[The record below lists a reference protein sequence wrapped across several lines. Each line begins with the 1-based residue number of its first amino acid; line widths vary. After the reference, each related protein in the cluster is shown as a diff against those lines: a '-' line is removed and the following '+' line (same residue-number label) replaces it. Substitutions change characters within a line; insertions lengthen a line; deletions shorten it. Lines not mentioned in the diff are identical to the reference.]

1 MVWTSDYPEGRPR
14 SDGRGAACGSRTEG
28 DSSNA
33 AKGAP
38 ASAGSAG
45 SSGNSGGSDSSG
57 GLGGLGGSG
66 KTGAT
71 GMPSSS
77 SSKSAACAVAQAK
90 ASSSRYGSG
99 KGSKSTT
106 DPHTRTSPNPIS
118 GSKQKNKGTEKPPK
132 KPGIFLLLGGVVLP
146 AAAIAVELT
155 THMCAKSFF
164 DPLPTPSHVLLCA
177 LIPLSNFMVWMAARR
192 NMTDMLGM
200 LTLGTGMA
208 MGVAILYSLM
218 FLPLV
223 PLSIVAILWFGFGLL
238 ALSPLLAIPALW
250 KSGKYAI
257 HLSRHH
263 KTYFDGHQLEHIGHM
278 IILCTVVAVELPS
291 TLTRMHIGEAAHS
304 KEPVKAI
311 EWLRSFGSQEVMLRA
326 CYERSGRATDILG
339 SLYEVKNPTS
349 VSEAREIFYRV
360 TGKPFNSVPLP
371 ASLRATRQNQGLLS
385 DGESEEP
392 NVEDEFDQDP
402 DIAGETVSGVARGL
416 TMNESKLA
424 GFVDSNSCIADL
436 MWNVTFGNTSKYD
449 REVRSKILLP
459 PGAVIT
465 NAFLIVDGTEREAT
479 VMGRSMARRR
489 YRAAVADKKDPLLV
503 STCGADRVLLQLYP
517 VAPESK
523 IGVRLNIIA
532 PLAVSEMNKVD
543 LALPTFEERNFQVDI
558 PTTINLKADKTL
570 SSTAR
575 ELKASGRQ
583 LNCSID
589 GSLTTPELAR
599 FGAVVSVERD
609 PKITQVIGSQ
619 YATYV
624 GETIRK
630 KTYPKPNQLTVVI
643 DGSNGMSPHFE
654 SVLKELGQLPA
665 DMRLKLVY
673 VRDGLMTSDTNTG
686 DELMSATSRHAG
698 PVTGTDMD
706 ARSKSN
712 DTNLFAETPA
722 ASDALLKRI
731 GQIPCAGGQINLPS
745 VSSEIATAMN
755 NPDAAVLWLHAA
767 QPIPG
772 KLDKRLELNFRRLKK
787 PLLYDF
793 AVAAGPN
800 EVLSGL
806 YACPGLVRVDRGGD
820 VQSDLHRLFETWR
833 RSTANASTGGIEFFR
848 KKANNEHIRMADTAL
863 ARLVAFDEISKIQ
876 TVHSG
881 HRCSYARKAVQ
892 LSNQY
897 HLVTAFSS
905 AIITDPIPPKRSSVS
920 LSMLGPN
927 DSKPGFQLKWPERPM
942 SLSTSRM
949 VDVSKF
955 APMMAMQENKS
966 EALRAKKMAEL
977 DSNSRYSSDA
987 QANMGSYNAVRQSQ
1001 FPKLEGA
1008 TNGSVGPQ
1016 SSDAL
1021 GRTGSMAN
1029 PFASAGSS
1037 QGGLFASAAPSQGD
1051 HFSSAGSSQGDQ
1063 FASSA
1068 TESFAPPAGSSAP
1081 VATPAPVAMSPSM
1094 QVGGGG
1100 GNLQGKDV
1108 NFLEE
1113 SGAKSVL
1120 KMKSADEPAIA
1131 DFREAPSR
1139 SRSERRDFA
1148 AAKEQSSEYKQ
1159 NALKNDRDNVDEFSD
1174 DIASDDGADD
1184 TAPQSSFSDKSGE
1197 VASPVVPESDTYLL
1211 FAVGMLGLGFA
1222 LRNKRK
1228 ARVKKA

>member
-1 MVWTSDYPEGRPR
+1 MVWTSDYPEGRP
-14 SDGRGAACGSRTEG
+14 GHGGSSNKNAGT
-28 DSSNA
+28 NA
-33 AKGAP
+33 AKG
-38 ASAGSAG
+38 STG
-45 SSGNSGGSDSSG
+45 SSGSSG
-57 GLGGLGGSG
+57 SSGGSG

-71 GMPSSS
+71 GTADSS
-77 SSKSAACAVAQAK
+77 SSKTAACAVAQAK
-90 ASSSRYGSG
+90 SSSNRYGSD

-106 DPHTRTSPNPIS
+106 NPHTRTGPNPIS
-118 GSKQKNKGTEKPPK
+118 GSKQKPKGTEKPPK
-132 KPGIFLLLGGVVLP
+132 KPGIFLLFGGVILP
-146 AAAIAVELT
+146 TAAIAVELT

-164 DPLPTPSHVLLCA
+164 DPLPTPSHVLLFA
-177 LIPLSNFMVWMAARR
+177 LIPLSNFLVWMAARR

-223 PLSIVAILWFGFGLL
+223 PLSVVAILWFGFGLL

-250 KSGKYAI
+250 KSSKYAV

-263 KTYFDGHQLEHIGHM
+263 KTYFDGHQLEHIGHL

-311 EWLRSFGSQEVMLRA
+311 EWLRSFGNQEVMLRA

-349 VSEAREIFYRV
+349 VNEAREIFYRV

-416 TMNESKLA
+416 SMNESKLA

-532 PLAVSEMNKVD
+532 PLAVSEMNRVD

-575 ELKASGRQ
+575 ELKAQSGQ

-589 GSLTTPELAR
+589 GTLTTPELAR

-609 PKITQVIGSQ
+609 PKITQVIGSE
-619 YATYV
+619 YATFV
-624 GETIRK
+624 GETIK
-630 KTYPKPNQLTVVI
+630 KRTYPKPSQLTVVI

-654 SVLKELGQLPA
+654 SVLKELGQLPT

-673 VRDGLMTSDTNTG
+673 VRDGLMT
-686 DELMSATSRHAG
+686 
-698 PVTGTDMD
+698 
-706 ARSKSN
+706 N

-722 ASDALLKRI
+722 AREALLKKI
-731 GQIPCAGGQINLPS
+731 GQIPCAGGQINLPF

-755 NPDAAVLWLHAA
+755 IPDAAVLWLHAA

-806 YACPGLVRVDRGGD
+806 FACPGLVRVDRGGD

-833 RSTANASTGGIEFFR
+833 YSTVNASTGGIEFFR
-848 KKANNEHIRMADTAL
+848 KKATNEVIPKASTTL

-876 TVHSG
+876 TAHSG

-905 AIITDPIPPKRSSVS
+905 AIITEPIPQKQSSVS
-920 LSMLGPN
+920 LSVLGPQE
-927 DSKPGFQLKWPERPM
+927 SKPGFQLKWPERPM

-977 DSNSRYSSDA
+977 DSSSSASSRYSSDM
-987 QANMGSYNAVRQSQ
+987 QANMRSYNAPRQAQ
-1001 FPKLEGA
+1001 FQILEGA
-1008 TNGSVGPQ
+1008 TNGTVGPQ
-1016 SSDAL
+1016 GSDAQ
-1021 GRTGSMAN
+1021 GNTGTMTS
-1029 PFASAGSS
+1029 PFASAG
-1037 QGGLFASAAPSQGD
+1037 PSLGD
-1051 HFSSAGSSQGDQ
+1051 QFSSAGSSQSGQ
-1063 FASSA
+1063 FSRSA
-1068 TESFAPPAGSSAP
+1068 TESFAPPAGNNEP
-1081 VATPAPVAMSPSM
+1081 VAAPAPRSMGPSM
-1094 QVGGGG
+1094 QAGGG
-1100 GNLQGKDV
+1100 GNLQDKDL
-1108 NFLEE
+1108 NFFEE
-1113 SGAKSVL
+1113 SGAKSIM
-1120 KMKSADEPAIA
+1120 KMKSAEAPAIA

-1139 SRSERRDFA
+1139 SRLERSDFA
-1148 AAKEQSSEYKQ
+1148 AAKEQTREYKQ
-1159 NALKNDRDNVDEFSD
+1159 NALKNDRDSVDEFSD
-1174 DIASDDGADD
+1174 DVASDDGEADAQFQ
-1184 TAPQSSFSDKSGE
+1184 TISSDKSGE

-1211 FAVGMLGLGFA
+1211 FGVGMLGLGFA
-1222 LRNKRK
+1222 LRNQRK
-1228 ARVKKA
+1228 VRVKKA

>member
-1 MVWTSDYPEGRPR
+1 
-14 SDGRGAACGSRTEG
+14 
-28 DSSNA
+28 
-33 AKGAP
+33 
-38 ASAGSAG
+38 
-45 SSGNSGGSDSSG
+45 
-57 GLGGLGGSG
+57 
-66 KTGAT
+66 
-71 GMPSSS
+71 
-77 SSKSAACAVAQAK
+77 
-90 ASSSRYGSG
+90 
-99 KGSKSTT
+99 
-106 DPHTRTSPNPIS
+106 
-118 GSKQKNKGTEKPPK
+118 
-132 KPGIFLLLGGVVLP
+132 
-146 AAAIAVELT
+146 
-155 THMCAKSFF
+155 
-164 DPLPTPSHVLLCA
+164 
-177 LIPLSNFMVWMAARR
+177 
-192 NMTDMLGM
+192 
-200 LTLGTGMA
+200 
-208 MGVAILYSLM
+208 
-218 FLPLV
+218 
-223 PLSIVAILWFGFGLL
+223 
-238 ALSPLLAIPALW
+238 LSPLLAIPALW
-250 KSGKYAI
+250 KSSKYAV

-263 KTYFDGHQLEHIGHM
+263 KTYFDGHQLEHIGHL

-349 VSEAREIFYRV
+349 VNEAREIFYRV

-416 TMNESKLA
+416 SMNESKLA

-558 PTTINLKADKTL
+558 PTTLNLKADRTL
-570 SSTAR
+570 SSSSR
-575 ELKASGRQ
+575 ELKAKSGQ

-589 GSLTTPELAR
+589 GTLTTPELAR

-609 PKITQVIGSQ
+609 PKITQVIGSEF
-619 YATYV
+619 ATYV
-624 GETIRK
+624 GETIKK

-643 DGSNGMSPHFE
+643 DGSNGMSPHFT

-665 DMRLKLVY
+665 DMPLKLVY
-673 VRDGLMTSDTNTG
+673 VRDGLMTNDTNRQAG
-686 DELMSATSRHAG
+686 LMA
-698 PVTGTDMD
+698 GTDMD
-706 ARSKSN
+706 ARLM
-712 DTNLFAETPA
+712 TNVNQFAETTA
-722 ASDALLKRI
+722 ARAALLKRI
-731 GQIPCAGGQINLPS
+731 GQISCAGGQINLPY
-745 VSSEIATAMN
+745 VSAELSTAMN
-755 NPDAAVLWLHAA
+755 NPNAAVLWLHAA
-767 QPIPG
+767 QPIAG
-772 KLDKRLELNFRRLKK
+772 KLDRRLELNFRRLKK

-800 EVLSGL
+800 EILSGL

-833 RSTANASTGGIEFFR
+833 NSTANASTGGIEYFR
-848 KKANNEHIRMADTAL
+848 KNATSEHIPKAGTAL

-905 AIITDPIPPKRSSVS
+905 AIITEPIAQRRSSMS
-920 LSMLGPN
+920 LSMLGPK
-927 DSKPGFQLKWPERPM
+927 DSKPGFQLKMPERPM
-942 SLSTSRM
+942 SLSTARM
-949 VDVSKF
+949 LDVSKF
-955 APMMAMQENKS
+955 APMMAMQESKS
-966 EALRAKKMAEL
+966 EPFRAKKMAEL
-977 DSNSRYSSDA
+977 ESRASASSRYSSDA
-987 QANMGSYNAVRQSQ
+987 QANLGSYNAPRQAQ
-1001 FPKLEGA
+1001 FQILEGA

-1016 SSDAL
+1016 GGEAQ
-1021 GRTGSMAN
+1021 GNTGSMTN

-1037 QGGLFASAAPSQGD
+1037 QGGLFASAAPSLGD
-1051 HFSSAGSSQGDQ
+1051 QFSSAGSRRGGL
-1063 FASSA
+1063 FAGSS
-1068 TESFAPPAGSSAP
+1068 TESFAPPAGNNEP
-1081 VATPAPVAMSPSM
+1081 VASPAPKAMAPNM
-1094 QVGGGG
+1094 QAGGG
-1100 GNLQGKDV
+1100 GNLQGKDL
-1108 NFLEE
+1108 NFFEE
-1113 SGAKSVL
+1113 SGAKSIG
-1120 KMKSADEPAIA
+1120 KMKSDEEPAIA
-1131 DFREAPSR
+1131 DFREVPIR
-1139 SRSERRDFA
+1139 SRAERGDFA
-1148 AAKEQSSEYKQ
+1148 AAKEERKYKQ
-1159 NALKNDRDNVDEFSD
+1159 NALKNDRDSADEFSD
-1174 DIASDDGADD
+1174 DEVADDGERD
-1184 TAPQSSFSDKSGE
+1184 TQFQTISSDKAGE

-1211 FAVGMLGLGFA
+1211 FGVGMLGLGFA

-1228 ARVKKA
+1228 VRVKKA